1 MGAPF
6 LSLKRAVRIAR
17 DNAASNAVSRARCRA
32 PSRSDAAV
40 VRASSRSRATNTPNP
55 MNQTPVLNSRGAR
68 RTWSAL
74 AALCLAPAL
83 ALAQSSAAASSSS
96 DDANITKLDKF
107 VVTGSYI
114 PAAADEANAS
124 PVVVVTAQDIQ
135 ASGLTKSLLDVLRKS
150 VPQIVGGNNIGVEN
164 GNVAGNSTNGGSQL
178 ALRNTS
184 TLVLIDGLR
193 VAFSPVA
200 GTGGFQFVDLNVVP
214 VSAVERIEVLTDG
227 ASAIYGSD
235 AVSGVINI
243 ILKKNYQGFELG
255 GYYGFTKSDKTGAMY
270 RDRSVRLVGGSSTDK
285 TGVTISAE
293 WTRSDPLY
301 ERDYNYTSPVYLTA
315 SYPGVVNDASGNF
328 YRLNSTLNAPPSGPA
343 QTLAQWAA
351 QGVYV
356 LTPSAQVPLG
366 FDLSGRPTFLGA
378 LDKQI
383 ATVALQHQVNDAL
396 RVSSTIL
403 YAKTHNQY
411 NLNPQPIVFRINTNA
426 GNTGLPGIPITDV
439 GAQVRNRFVG
449 AGNRVYI
456 NDTDSIRGTFVAEGK
471 LGSDWLWTADAL
483 YNTASQQAVGTNQ
496 ILDSA
501 LQAGIAS
508 GAINLTAINQGANA
522 FATSNIFGDSLA
534 LLESKLLAYNLRVN
548 GSLFDLPGG
557 TIYVALGAG
566 YRKETLKAT
575 ADKNSVIDPVT
586 GGSAWNNGV
595 TLNPFSATRS
605 VKSVFAEVKIPL
617 TSEKWSV
624 PGFYKADL
632 DAAVRHEVYSA
643 SDEKPTVPKISLRWM
658 PFNDELA
665 IRSTF
670 SKSFAAPTLYSLY
683 GPTNSGATASL
694 NGLTAY
700 NAAGQPIGPFTPIQG
715 NQQNGSNPNLLPS
728 HSKNYTVGFVYS
740 PKAIKGLSVSV
751 DYVNIKE
758 SDIVGTLAAATTM
771 IQDVEQFGPASVYAS
786 YVRLGNFSQ
795 LGGAFVTAPGQLH
808 PNPSNIYV
816 DQLAV
821 NVGKQDQ
828 EGIDVTLQYDWT
840 NELGAWGLTSSWSFL
855 RSFVVQS
862 APDLPAN
869 EFAGFNGFG
878 TLPKMRSRT
887 TATWQKGAFS
897 AMLGGTFIKSVT
909 SAGDGRILPNF
920 YQFDAQVGVDLAT
933 VSPRLSGL
941 RVSLGVN
948 NLLDK
953 YPLVDDSVFSDP
965 PADTG
970 LYGSFGRFYFVDV
983 TYKF

>member
-1 MGAPF
+1 
-6 LSLKRAVRIAR
+6 
-17 DNAASNAVSRARCRA
+17 
-32 PSRSDAAV
+32 
-40 VRASSRSRATNTPNP
+40 
-55 MNQTPVLNSRGAR
+55 MNQYPAQENLRVRGWLAGA
-68 RTWSAL
+68 AL
-74 AALCLAPAL
+74 ALAPAL
-83 ALAQSSAAASSSS
+83 ALAQSAAPANPAPASGE
-96 DDANITKLDKF
+96 DANVTKLEKF

-124 PVVVVTAQDIQ
+124 PVVVMTAQDIQ
-135 ASGLTKSLLDVLRKS
+135 ASGLTKSLLDVIRKS

-164 GNVAGNSTNGGSQL
+164 GNVSGNSTNGGSQV

-184 TLVLIDGLR
+184 TLVLIDGMR

-243 ILKKNYQGFELG
+243 ILKKNYQGLELG
-255 GYYGFTKSDKTGAMY
+255 GYFGFTKSDKTGAMY
-270 RDRSVRLVGGSSTDK
+270 RDRSVRLIGGSATEK

-315 SYPGVVNDASGNF
+315 SYPGVVNDALGNF
-328 YRLNSTLNAPPSGPA
+328 YRLNPNLNAPPSGPA
-343 QTLAQWAA
+343 RSLAEWAA
-351 QGVYV
+351 LGVYV
-356 LTPSAQVPLG
+356 PTPSAQVPQG

-383 ATVALQHQVNDAL
+383 ATVALQHQVSDAL
-396 RVSSTIL
+396 RASATVL
-403 YAKTHNQY
+403 YSKTHNQY
-411 NLNPQPIVFRINTNA
+411 NLNPQPIIVRINTNA
-426 GNTGLPGIPITDV
+426 ANTGLPGIPITDV
-439 GAQVRNRFVG
+439 GAQVRNRFLG
-449 AGNRVYI
+449 GGNRVYI
-456 NDTDSIRGTFVAEGK
+456 NDTDAIRGTFVLEGS
-471 LGSDWLWTADAL
+471 LGGDWSWTADAL
-483 YNTASQQAVGTNQ
+483 YNTAAQKAVGTNQ

-501 LQAGIAS
+501 LQSAIAN
-508 GAINLTAINQGANA
+508 GDINLTAINQAAGAFANA
-522 FATSNIFGDSLA
+522 AIFGDSLA
-534 LLESKLLAYNLRVN
+534 LLDSQLIAYNLRVN
-548 GSLFDLPGG
+548 GSVFDLPAG
-557 TIYVALGAG
+557 TVAVALGAG
-566 YRKETLKAT
+566 YRKETLEAR
-575 ADKNSVIDPVT
+575 ADMNSVINPVT

-595 TLNPFSATRS
+595 TLNPFAASRS
-605 VKSVFAEVKIPL
+605 VESLFAEVRIPL
-617 TSEKWSV
+617 TSERWSL
-624 PGFYKADL
+624 PGLHKAEL
-632 DAAVRHEVYSA
+632 NAAVRHEVYSA
-643 SDEKPTVPKISLRWM
+643 SDEKPTVPKISLRWL
-658 PFNDELA
+658 PLNDEFA
-665 IRSTF
+665 VRATY

-683 GPTNSGATASL
+683 GPTNSGATNSL
-694 NGLTAY
+694 NGLIAY
-700 NAAGQPIGPFTPIQG
+700 DSAGNAIGPFTPIQG
-715 NQQNGSNPNLLPS
+715 NVQTGSNPNLLPS

-740 PKAIKGLSVSV
+740 PKAVKGLSLSI

-758 SDIVGTLAAATTM
+758 TDIVGTLAADTVM
-771 IQDVEQFGPASVYAS
+771 IQDVERYGPASVYAP

-795 LGGAFVTAPGQLH
+795 LGGSMVTGRGQLH
-808 PNPSNIYV
+808 VNPSNVYV

-840 NELGAWGLTSSWSFL
+840 NAAGAWSVQSAWNFL

-878 TLPKMRSRT
+878 TLPKVRSRT
-887 TATWQKGAFS
+887 TATWQRGAYN
-897 AMLGGTFIKSVT
+897 ALLGATFIKSVT
-909 SAGDGRILPNF
+909 SAGDGRTLPNI
-920 YQFDAQVGVDLAT
+920 YQFDAQFGVDLAAL
-933 VSPRLSGL
+933 SPRLSGL

-948 NLLDK
+948 NLTDE
-953 YPLVDDSVFSDP
+953 YPPVDDSVFSDP